1 MRVVGAD
8 FATKEG
14 KIEFFFQRMMFE
26 SSPSSLPD
34 RLQHSSS
41 SSSSSSSQVRRW
53 ENRDRYQRH
62 QEQFARIMSASANAD
77 SFVMASPSYKRP
89 RVNSDFDDCDDPL
102 SRRAIQVYNEA
113 TRFVTKPFIARLSMA
128 AEFDNHH
135 REFQFDDDVVDEFGI
150 QVYGSEY
157 DRGADEAGGSL
168 DLLHSDNSSLCCTY
182 KCRNLVRKYFFSVSS
197 FLIRSKNFLSLKMQK
212 SFSVRCPFQ
221 VWKIGFELQ
230 PCLWSFRVPPPA
242 LPHLL
247 FRVFSG
253 RDFGLLDS

>member
-1 MRVVGAD
+1 
-8 FATKEG
+8 
-14 KIEFFFQRMMFE
+14 MMFE

-41 SSSSSSSQVRRW
+41 SSQVRRW
-53 ENRDRYQRH
+53 ENRDLYHRQ
-62 QEQFARIMSASANAD
+62 QEQFARIIMSASANGD

-128 AEFDNHH
+128 AELDNHH

-157 DRGADEAGGSL
+157 DRGADEAGESL

-182 KCRNLVRKYFFSVSS
+182 KCRNLVRKSFFSVSS
-197 FLIRSKNFLSLKMQK
+197 FLRRSKNLLSSRRRSLSQSAALFKFGRLDLNCNLSSGVLGFHPLPYLISFFECFLDGIVASWIHSLRR
-212 SFSVRCPFQ
+212 S
-221 VWKIGFELQ
+221 
-230 PCLWSFRVPPPA
+230 
-242 LPHLL
+242 LL
-247 FRVFSG
+247 YSAY
-253 RDFGLLDS
+253 FGLSPEPEVF